1 MKYIQYLMILIIIIS
16 WACLI
21 YFQNN
26 NTENFSLNMVDD
38 IIHNKYEKNSDEY
51 YIYRNKADE
60 EKLKTEPYNLIL
72 YDNLAVWY
80 DHLWDLDRALEI
92 YKTKKILLE
101 NKTEDIDN
109 LYRYHANIWTFFIHD
124 GIKKWF
130 KNKEDLGAQLII
142 IDWKNHIK
150 KAIELNKEAHFWR
163 ENYQLIAIENLI
175 KSFDNSE
182 QLIEY
187 NLLWKNTLDDNR
199 LMKKWDYYSC
209 WEEYHDI
216 YPEVKKVG
224 KSKNE
229 QILDSCPMTLK
240 WLVWMVRFGGWPN
253 PYTFV
258 TIWDILTTMW
268 EYNLA
273 VASYFRAIELQ
284 HPNSI
289 NIKEYINK
297 LSYTI
302 YWNMDKNN
310 SYELLYNQYKSDLEL
325 WTQWSNNYVNFQKE
339 AIKNNGDPRNIN
351 IYNNFYKEYNYPQN
365 IKYNRK

>member
-1 MKYIQYLMILIIIIS
+1 
-16 WACLI
+16 
-21 YFQNN
+21 
-26 NTENFSLNMVDD
+26 
-38 IIHNKYEKNSDEY
+38 
-51 YIYRNKADE
+51 
-60 EKLKTEPYNLIL
+60 
-72 YDNLAVWY
+72 
-80 DHLWDLDRALEI
+80 
-92 YKTKKILLE
+92 
-101 NKTEDIDN
+101 
-109 LYRYHANIWTFFIHD
+109 
-124 GIKKWF
+124 
-130 KNKEDLGAQLII
+130 
-142 IDWKNHIK
+142 
-150 KAIELNKEAHFWR
+150 
-163 ENYQLIAIENLI
+163 
-175 KSFDNSE
+175 
-182 QLIEY
+182 
-187 NLLWKNTLDDNR
+187 
-199 LMKKWDYYSC
+199 MKKWDYYSC